1 MLGEALTSAQLNLVK
16 RNREEARR
24 RKEQRRAATS
34 SGQGQNIDKEPQVPE
49 DSDEIMCIICRD
61 KLRNG
66 ETLYGL
72 ECAHM
77 FHEHCIMKCAK
88 IKGKDVRDCCPYH
101 CHQSSVTQS
110 FLVQDVDADAD
121 EVAETP
127 VEGPEAAVEGLS
139 VGQEAA
145 EGLESMGLDTI

>member
-1 MLGEALTSAQLNLVK
+1 MTSAQLNLIK

-61 KLRNG
+61 RLRNG
-66 ETLYGL
+66 EPLYGL
-72 ECAHM
+72 QCAHM
-77 FHEHCIMKCAK
+77 FHKHCIMKCAQ
-88 IKGKDVRDCCPYH
+88 IRAKDVSECCPYH
-101 CHQSSVTQS
+101 CHQSSVVQS
-110 FLVQDVDADAD
+110 FLVQDVDADAE

-127 VEGPEAAVEGLS
+127 VEGPEAAVEELS
-139 VGQEAA
+139 VAQEAA
-145 EGLESMGLDTI
+145 QGLEEMRLDAI